1 MRNDDMQAP
10 DSPCY
15 LAHTRRRDHMYLVVH
30 NTLHTSRRDNHG
42 MTSRSPICMMTRNR
56 SWF

>member
-15 LAHTRRRDHMYLVVH
+15 LVRNHHRDHMYLVCYMI
-30 NTLHTSRRDNHG
+30 HTSRRDNHG
-42 MTSRSPICMMTRNR
+42 MISRSPICMMTRNR